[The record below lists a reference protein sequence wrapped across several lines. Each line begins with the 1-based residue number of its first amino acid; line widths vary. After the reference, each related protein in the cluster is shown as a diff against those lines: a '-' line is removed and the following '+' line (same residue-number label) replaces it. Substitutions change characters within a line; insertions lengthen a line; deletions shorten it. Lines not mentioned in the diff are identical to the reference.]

1 MDKGIQLLKVFG
13 LTVSI
18 IYVWLV
24 FLRVIIPNMEF

>member
-13 LTVSI
+13 LVMSI

-24 FLRVIIPNMEF
+24 FLHVIIPNMEF